1 MNFSRS
7 FAGCSRHGNS
17 DSDSY
22 IAKERKEEEHHRIR
36 DDKEAD
42 TAGEQVQGVE
52 PAAAVGAVDMV
63 PTPQPACLRGGK
75 LDRVDPIMERTE

>member
-17 DSDSY
+17 DCDSY

-42 TAGEQVQGVE
+42 TAGEQVQGME
-52 PAAAVGAVDMV
+52 PAAAVGAAA
-63 PTPQPACLRGGK
+63 PPPQPACLGGGK

>member
-7 FAGCSRHGNS
+7 FAGCSRRGNS

-22 IAKERKEEEHHRIR
+22 TAKERKEEEHHRMR

-52 PAAAVGAVDMV
+52 SAAAVGAVDMV
-63 PTPQPACLRGGK
+63 PPQPACLRGGK
-75 LDRVDPIMERTE
+75 LDRDDPIMERTE